1 MKSKQDLMDEIDELR
16 EIAFDLYRSLSI
28 MTKTVDYNSLDI
40 NGDVGVAEEAMDKF
54 NEYTKEKL

>member
-40 NGDVGVAEEAMDKF
+40 DGDVGIAEEAMDKF

>member
-1 MKSKQDLMDEIDELR
+1 MKSKQDLMDEIDQLR

-40 NGDVGVAEEAMDKF
+40 DGDVGIAEEAMDKF
-54 NEYTKEKL
+54 NQYTKEKL

>member
-1 MKSKQDLMDEIDELR
+1 MKSKQDLMDEIDQLR

-40 NGDVGVAEEAMDKF
+40 DGDVGVAEEAMDKF
-54 NEYTKEKL
+54 NKYTKEKL

>member
-28 MTKTVDYNSLDI
+28 MTNIVDYNSLDI
-40 NGDVGVAEEAMDKF
+40 NGDVGIAEEAMDKF